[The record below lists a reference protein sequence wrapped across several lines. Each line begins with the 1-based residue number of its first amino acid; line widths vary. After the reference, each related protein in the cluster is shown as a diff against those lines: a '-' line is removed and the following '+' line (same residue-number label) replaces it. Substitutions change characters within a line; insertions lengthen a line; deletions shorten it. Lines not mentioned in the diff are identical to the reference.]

1 MDPWSVLSSRSK
13 RNEFCAGRSSG
24 FPTSSAP
31 LRRDTL
37 CEIIVATSN
46 PPTYELLI
54 ADDDPGFR
62 ETLKHVFEPH
72 FHTVEAR
79 CGEEVLEIVQQR
91 EVHLILLDM
100 HMQELTGLD
109 TCRIVVQ
116 EMNLILPCI
125 LITADATDE
134 LRRDAAALQVYSV
147 LAKPVRRADLITTVS
162 TAIVDRYHDP
172 DVLTLLQAAG

>member
-1 MDPWSVLSSRSK
+1 VVASSLT
-13 RNEFCAGRSSG
+13 N
-24 FPTSSAP
+24 
-31 LRRDTL
+31 
-37 CEIIVATSN
+37 
-46 PPTYELLI
+46 YELLI

-62 ETLKHVFEPH
+62 ETLKNIFEPH
-72 FHTVEAR
+72 FHTVEAQ
-79 CGEEVLEIVQQR
+79 CGEEVLEIVQRR

-100 HMQELTGLD
+100 HMQDLTGLD

-125 LITADATDE
+125 LITADVTDE

-147 LAKPVRRADLITTVS
+147 LAKPVRRADLLTAVS

-172 DVLTLLQAAG
+172 EVLARLPAAN

>member
-1 MDPWSVLSSRSK
+1 MAPSSLS
-13 RNEFCAGRSSG
+13 N
-24 FPTSSAP
+24 
-31 LRRDTL
+31 
-37 CEIIVATSN
+37 
-46 PPTYELLI
+46 YELLI

-62 ETLKHVFEPH
+62 ETLKHIFEPH
-72 FHTVEAR
+72 FHTVEAS
-79 CGEEVLEIVQQR
+79 CGEEVLEIVQRR

-100 HMQELTGLD
+100 HMQDLTGLD

-172 DVLTLLQAAG
+172 DVLAMLPAAS